1 MQNKHSPFVN
11 RELSKEIIA
20 KTRLQNKLLKEKSDF
35 IKKAFNKQQNYCVAF
50 LKITKKRY
58 YDKLTIELK

>member
-1 MQNKHSPFVN
+1 MQKKHSPFVN

-20 KTRLQNKLLKEKSDF
+20 KTRLRNKLLKEKSDF
-35 IKKAFNKQQNYCVAF
+35 IKKTFNKQQNYCIGF

-58 YDKLTIELK
+58 HDKLTIE